1 MPELPEVET
10 IRRGLVAKIKGLKID
25 KVEVLLAKQ
34 FKGNPK
40 EVEGATVV
48 DVKRRGKV
56 TIVELDNGKSLLI
69 HLKMTGQLVFAP
81 SSKIKDQ
88 RSKLILERPIPFGG
102 GNELPAKSTHVII
115 HFMDGS
121 RLFFNDSRQFGWF
134 KIIKNSEL
142 RIADEIR
149 RLGVEPFDKEFTVE
163 YLQKILAKSN
173 KAIKLIL
180 MDQEKIA
187 GVGNI
192 YANDALWEAGIL
204 PTRSAKSLKNQETE
218 KLREAIIKVLNEGLK
233 YGGST
238 GGDEAFINVEGQ
250 PGNYQHHFRVYQR
263 EGEKCLRNDGGI
275 IKRITLS
282 GRGTFYCPA
291 CQR

>member
-10 IRRGLVAKIKGLKID
+10 IRRGLVAKIKGLKIA

-34 FKGNPK
+34 FIGKPS
-40 EVEGATVV
+40 EVEGATVK
-48 DVKRRGKV
+48 DVRRRGK
-56 TIVELDNGKSLLI
+56 INIIDLDNGKSLLI
-69 HLKMTGQLVFAP
+69 HLKLTGQLVFVEHG
-81 SSKIKDQ
+81 IT
-88 RSKLILERPIPFGG
+88 LGHPITFAGT
-102 GNELPAKSTHVII
+102 ELPAKSTHII
-115 HFMDGS
+115 FGFSDGS
-121 RLFFNDSRQFGWF
+121 RLFYNDLRQFGWM
-134 KIIKNSEL
+134 KVVQSSKLKVQSDLEK
-142 RIADEIR
+142 
-149 RLGVEPFDKEFTVE
+149 LGPEPFSKEFTIE

-204 PTRSAKSLKNQETE
+204 PAKPAKTIRY
-218 KLREAIIKVLNEGLK
+218 KDIKILREAIIKVLNDGLK

-238 GGDEAFINVEGQ
+238 GGDEAFINVEGE
-250 PGNYQHHFRVYQR
+250 PGNYQNHFRVYQR

-275 IKRITLS
+275 IKRITVG
-282 GRGTFYCPA
+282 GRGTFFCPR
-291 CQR
+291 CQK